1 MNFKSYP
8 FQFGLRLIGII
19 LSITLGLY
27 LAQKFN
33 LFFTLLVLMLLILVQ
48 IWDFW
53 RYQSSLIRET
63 KKFLEAARFGDY
75 STRFEL
81 ASKGGVFADLEE
93 EFMLLLTQL
102 KTSRASQDNQEALL
116 GEILKNI
123 NLGILGIN
131 GNKEIFL
138 INEKAQEI
146 LDIPPFQKWERL
158 SERIPELKNLIGN
171 FDFTGRKLWEHNTN
185 GKKTELYLDLQHIKL
200 KDETFHLI
208 SLSNLHQEVEE
219 KEIDAWHKLIR
230 ILAHE
235 VMNSVTPVVSLSETV
250 STMLVTEDGKKK
262 NITDL
267 EEQDLDDIR
276 EACKTIVRRSKGMLS
291 FVDEY
296 RKLTQLPAP
305 AKEVISI
312 KTLFED
318 CLSLLQASAKKQNC
332 IIRYKLDQQRLALNA
347 DRKMIEQV
355 LVNLI
360 KNALA
365 AMPANHAGEIELSAK
380 LAESGVV
387 IRVSDNGEGIEE
399 DLINQIFVPFFSTRK
414 NGSGIGLSLSKNIMK
429 MHGGDLKVQS
439 QEGVGS
445 SFLLQFKD

>member
-146 LDIPPFQKWERL
+146 
-158 SERIPELKNLIGN
+158 
-171 FDFTGRKLWEHNTN
+171 
-185 GKKTELYLDLQHIKL
+185 
-200 KDETFHLI
+200 
-208 SLSNLHQEVEE
+208 
-219 KEIDAWHKLIR
+219 
-230 ILAHE
+230 
-235 VMNSVTPVVSLSETV
+235 
-250 STMLVTEDGKKK
+250 
-262 NITDL
+262 
-267 EEQDLDDIR
+267 
-276 EACKTIVRRSKGMLS
+276 
-291 FVDEY
+291 
-296 RKLTQLPAP
+296 
-305 AKEVISI
+305 
-312 KTLFED
+312 
-318 CLSLLQASAKKQNC
+318 
-332 IIRYKLDQQRLALNA
+332 
-347 DRKMIEQV
+347 
-355 LVNLI
+355 
-360 KNALA
+360 
-365 AMPANHAGEIELSAK
+365 
-380 LAESGVV
+380 
-387 IRVSDNGEGIEE
+387 
-399 DLINQIFVPFFSTRK
+399 
-414 NGSGIGLSLSKNIMK
+414 
-429 MHGGDLKVQS
+429 
-439 QEGVGS
+439 
-445 SFLLQFKD
+445 

>member
-8 FQFGLRLIGII
+8 IQFGLRLMGII
-19 LSITLGLY
+19 SSISLGIF

-33 LFFTLLVLMLLILVQ
+33 LVFTLLVLGLLILVQ
-48 IWDFW
+48 IWEFW

-81 ASKGGVFADLEE
+81 ASKGGIFADLEE
-93 EFMLLLTQL
+93 EFMLLLGQL
-102 KTSRASQDNQEALL
+102 KKSRASQDNQEALL
-116 GEILKNI
+116 GEILRNI
-123 NLGILGIN
+123 NLGILGVN
-131 GNKEIFL
+131 GKREIFL

-158 SERIPELKNLIGN
+158 SERIPELKNLIGDFN
-171 FDFTGRKLWEHNTN
+171 FTGRKLWEHSIN
-185 GKKTELYLDLQHIKL
+185 GKKSELYLDLQHLKL

-208 SLSNLHQEVEE
+208 SLSNLNQEVEE

-250 STMLVTEDGKKK
+250 GSMLFKEDGQAKSIK
-262 NITDL
+262 DL
-267 EEQDLDDIR
+267 EDQDLEDIR
-276 EACKTIVRRSKGMLS
+276 EACRTIERRSKGMLS
-291 FVDEY
+291 FVEEY

-312 KTLFED
+312 KSLFED
-318 CLSLLQASAKKQNC
+318 CIALMQGSAQKNNST
-332 IIRYKLDQQRLALNA
+332 ISYKLDQERLGLKA

-365 AMPANHAGEIELSAK
+365 AMPEEHLGEVELSAK
-380 LAESGVV
+380 LAETGV
-387 IRVSDNGEGIEE
+387 IIQVSDNGEGIEE
-399 DLINQIFVPFFSTRK
+399 DLLNEIFVPFFSTRK

-445 SFLLQFKD
+445 SFSLIFCD